1 MWGTFEAASPP
12 KSTEAQRIISTRVGF
27 FRSLSPDDGF
37 VIGFGVIHSA
47 GSLNQGTTETGF
59 IEKAL
64 YSLSTGFLIAKICL
78 S

>member
-1 MWGTFEAASPP
+1 MWGVFEAASPP
-12 KSTEAQRIISTRVGF
+12 KSTEAQRIISTHVGF
-27 FRSLSPDDGF
+27 FHSLSPDDGF
-37 VIGFGVIHSA
+37 VIGFGVTHGA